1 MTQHDASRFRSSG
14 TRPEQNLRE
23 TLPYLW
29 SSQCVAGTEERDV
42 ARRRHRVADELRC
55 KVFKPRMLLPHR
67 ARRFV
72 WQSVASPPSARS
84 AAAGGISPPTVFR
97 QRQHPSFAFAL
108 LADAVLR
115 GAATSLSGFGDL

>member
-1 MTQHDASRFRSSG
+1 MAQHGASRFLSSRA
-14 TRPEQNLRE
+14 RPEQNLRE
-23 TLPYLW
+23 SLPYLW
-29 SSQCVAGTEERDV
+29 SSECVAGTEERDV
-42 ARRRHRVADELRC
+42 ARVADELRC
-55 KVFKPRMLLPHR
+55 EVFKPRMLLPHR

-97 QRQHPSFAFAL
+97 QRGHPSFAFAL

-115 GAATSLSGFGDL
+115 GAATSFSGFGDL